1 MEFVSYRKKLAFL
14 IQLILKK
21 LDRKSHF
28 FSIDTKCSFYIF
40 PSPTDKSSLMKSP
53 RETLRSRTPRRG
65 FLREHSRKLR
75 Y

>member
-28 FSIDTKCSFYIF
+28 FSIDTKCSFF
-40 PSPTDKSSLMKSP
+40 DV
-53 RETLRSRTPRRG
+53 
-65 FLREHSRKLR
+65 F
-75 Y
+75 